1 MNKENLDLKSR
12 VEEMEEDEA
21 EVLKKYKTAVQ
32 QVGGG
37 GSCVEWWLCRVVVV
51 WSGGC
56 VG

>member
-37 GSCVEWWLCRVVVV
+37 W
-51 WSGGC
+51 
-56 VG
+56 